1 MHDIVQTFTLL
12 LQIDFGF
19 HNEFFLRAHCRE
31 NYRENDLITRVLC
44 LSVCFVSHTIY
55 FLFIR
60 TYISRSHHEKFFFL
74 KKENDLWYLKV
85 HKGSQFSIF
94 YCTTISVQS
103 FFIYYYT
110 LFILYIG
117 SLFFLLLQ
125 LMLSLVVWNR

>member
-44 LSVCFVSHTIY
+44 LFCITHNIFPLY
-55 FLFIR
+55 
-60 TYISRSHHEKFFFL
+60 TYVHFSLTSREVFFFW
-74 KKENDLWYLKV
+74 KKKMIYDIQKFI
-85 HKGSQFSIF
+85 KGSQFSIF

-110 LFILYIG
+110 LFISYIG
-117 SLFFLLLQ
+117 SLF
-125 LMLSLVVWNR
+125 SSSPTNVVIGRLK